1 MSSFLRK
8 GIAVLP
14 LLLGATSLLSGQ
26 VADIPVD
33 ATSAARG
40 SALYAESC
48 AKCHGAT
55 VRGTAS
61 APDLIRSKVVLHDRF
76 EMLHGKEL
84 PQVLTKAPHH
94 FDLKDAQLAD
104 LSQFLT
110 LSINNILRSGYSN
123 EPVNILTGNAK
134 AGEAYFNGEGGC
146 SKCHST
152 TGDLAGVGKRYSP
165 ATLQQKFLFPNAGVR
180 RGAVGPTAKVQVKV
194 TPPSG
199 KSVTGTLARIDD
211 FNVSLRETS
220 GEYRT
225 FGRGDGVKV
234 EIIDPFAGH
243 VALLDKYTDTDIHN
257 LLAYLVTLK

>member
-26 VADIPVD
+26 VADVPVD
-33 ATSAARG
+33 AAAASRG

-55 VRGTAS
+55 VRGTPS

-84 PQVLTKAPHH
+84 PPVLSKAPHQ
-94 FDLKDAQLAD
+94 FNLTEAQLAD

-110 LSINNILRSGYSN
+110 LSINKILRSDYSN

-134 AGEAYFNGEGGC
+134 AGEAYFNGAGGC
-146 SKCHST
+146 NKCHST
-152 TGDLAGVGKRYSP
+152 TGDMAGIGKRYTP
-165 ATLQQKFLFPNAGVR
+165 ANLQQKFLFPNSGRRPAGAQVAR
-180 RGAVGPTAKVQVKV
+180 VQVKV
-194 TPPSG
+194 TQPSG

-211 FNVSLRETS
+211 FNVSLRETT

-225 FGRGDGVKV
+225 FERGDGVKV

-243 VALLDKYTDTDIHN
+243 IALLDKYTDTDIHN